1 MREMN
6 YDGIYYQNN
15 NEVDVIQEQKGADR
29 CESISPVNVAG
40 EIQTPPPS
48 QYYRNTHF
56 QPCHHSYS
64 CDQISNVSYHHNCY
78 GNKKGRQV

>member
-1 MREMN
+1 MQEMN

-40 EIQTPPPS
+40 EIQTPTPS
-48 QYYRNTHF
+48 
-56 QPCHHSYS
+56 
-64 CDQISNVSYHHNCY
+64 
-78 GNKKGRQV
+78 